1 MNSKSVKKLSLAIAF
16 CLHQLMVFAQAAYTQ
31 PDVDIQHYAFELTLT
46 DADNHIEGIATIKL
60 LLKKE
65 SIKTIWLD
73 LIGKNN
79 ETAQTGMKVRAVTL
93 QGKPLTFNHIANRI
107 NITLPD
113 NLGISAQTL
122 SIAYEG
128 TPTDGLII
136 SKNKYGDRTFFGDN
150 WPNRAHHWLPVID
163 HPSDKATCEF
173 KVIAPSH
180 YKVIANGKLIEESD
194 LMNGNRLTYWQEN
207 TPIPTKVMVIGAAKF
222 AVETVGEVGCVPI
235 QSWLYPQDREKGF
248 YDYRPAK
255 AILDYFVTAIGPYS
269 YEKLANVQSK
279 TTFGGM
285 ENASCIFYSENIIH
299 GVKNLQ
305 MESLLAHE
313 IAHQYFGNS
322 ASEKEWQH
330 VWLSESFATYF
341 SALYLE
347 HTYGKDTLDM
357 VMNTNKGT
365 VFRYAKMS
373 PNGTIVD
380 SVTSV
385 SLKILNPNSYEKG
398 GWVLHMLRNEVG
410 NELFWK
416 GIKAYYQKYQN
427 GNATTADFQQVM
439 EQTSGKSLAAFFK
452 QWLYQPGYPEVEWS
466 WVYEAASKKLIIKA
480 NQVQNVGK
488 FSIPLVF
495 SCKGQNG
502 TELLKTEKLVMDKSA
517 KEFTVKLNT
526 APTEVSID
534 PDNWILMKATLKKN

>member
-1 MNSKSVKKLSLAIAF
+1 MKKLLLAVAF
-16 CLHQLMVFAQAAYTQ
+16 CIQQVIVLGQAFYTQ
-31 PDVDIQHYAFELTLT
+31 AEIDIQHYTFELKLT

-65 SIKTIWLD
+65 GVKTIWLD
-73 LIGKNN
+73 LIGKKNDA
-79 ETAQTGMKVRAVTL
+79 EAVGMKVSAVTL
-93 QGKPLTFNHIANRI
+93 QGKPLTFNHINNKI
-107 NITLPD
+107 KISLPENQAKD
-113 NLGISAQTL
+113 VQNLTIV
-122 SIAYEG
+122 YEG
-128 TPTDGLII
+128 VPADGLII
-136 SKNKYGDRTFFGDN
+136 SKNKFGDRTFFGDN

-163 HPSDKATCEF
+163 HPSDKATCDF
-173 KVIAPSH
+173 KVIAPSQ

-194 LMNGNRLTYWQEN
+194 LMNGNRLTFWQEN

-222 AVETVGEVGCVPI
+222 AVETVGEVGCIPI

-255 AILDYFVTAIGPYS
+255 SILDYFVSSIGPYS

-322 ASEKEWQH
+322 ASEMDWQH

-373 PNGTIVD
+373 PNSKIVD
-380 SVTSV
+380 SVSTV
-385 SLKILNPNSYEKG
+385 SLKILNPNTYEKG

-410 NELFWK
+410 TELFWK
-416 GIKAYYQKYQN
+416 GIRAYYQKYQN
-427 GNATTADFQQVM
+427 GNATTADLQQVM
-439 EQTSGKSLAAFFK
+439 EQASGKSLGTFLK

-466 WVYEAASKKLIIKA
+466 WVYDAMSKKLIIKA
-480 NQVQNVGK
+480 NQVQDIGK

-502 TELLKTEKLVMDKSA
+502 NEFLRTEKLIMDKSA
-517 KEFTVKLNT
+517 KEFTIKLDN

-534 PDNWILMKATLKKN
+534 PDNWILMKATLKKL